1 MSNYG
6 KTKTK
11 PITYWLD
18 SSVNSNYS
26 KTKTK
31 PITYWL
37 DYSVNVKL

>member
-1 MSNYG
+1 MSNYS
-6 KTKTK
+6 KTK

-26 KTKTK
+26 KTK